1 MILSAETTYAQE
13 FSDLL
18 KKRLCLKISSQQIS
32 VPCIFPP
39 FWEFRSWQDQLPL
52 LPGEFNGRSVAS
64 KVDDGKGGQG
74 KVEDG
79 QC

>member
-13 FSDLL
+13 FADLL
-18 KKRLCLKISSQQIS
+18 KKTAVSQNRLPTNSSL
-32 VPCIFPP
+32 
-39 FWEFRSWQDQLPL
+39 QDQLPL
-52 LPGEFNGRSVAS
+52 LPGEFNGRSVAP